1 MKIKA
6 KSKEYR
12 LVVRVK
18 TSLGEKVDEKELD
31 RFSRI
36 YLRSFLKPQL
46 IKKNLIEYTGPIG
59 ITLQERLKEVITK
72 RDFLLVMEQI
82 IVAIEKIQANSMSI
96 HSTVLDMEH
105 VYINKT
111 TKEIQIIYFPLLDSM
126 RKVDVVGFLE
136 AVIYSAKPAEE
147 KDAECISNFTYF
159 LKNLTRFDIDKL
171 EKYIAKEDRSVVS
184 TIRKQNAGQSGF
196 ITDKKQIY
204 YEHYQNKQEE
214 EIATEILSEE
224 GGDTSL
230 LFEEEEATSLLSEE
244 DEATGLLD
252 DDATGLLEEESTTL
266 LREDEMK
273 VYFPTLFRVLTAE
286 NISINKPVFRLG
298 KEKSYVDYF
307 VRNNV
312 AVSRSHAD
320 IITRDG
326 RYFVK
331 DLNSKNHTYINNV
344 EIPVLSEV
352 EIFSG
357 DRLRLGNEEFIFN
370 I

>member
-6 KSKEYR
+6 KGKEYR
-12 LVVRVK
+12 LVVKIK

-31 RFSRI
+31 RFARI

-46 IKKNLIEYTGPIG
+46 VKKNLIEYTGPIG
-59 ITLQERLKEVITK
+59 VALQERLKEEITK
-72 RDFLLVMEQI
+72 RDFLLIMEQI
-82 IVAIEKIQANSMSI
+82 IVAIEKIQANNMSI
-96 HSTVLDMEH
+96 HSTLFDMQH

-111 TKEIQIIYFPLLDSM
+111 TKEIQIIYFPLVDSK
-126 RKVDVVGFLE
+126 RKVDIVEFLE
-136 AVIYSAKPAEE
+136 TIIYSARPAEE

-159 LKNLTRFDIDKL
+159 LKNLTRFDINKL
-171 EKYIAKEDRSVVS
+171 EKYITKEDRSVVS

-204 YEHYQNKQEE
+204 YEHYQGK
-214 EIATEILSEE
+214 TEDE
-224 GGDTSL
+224 
-230 LFEEEEATSLLSEE
+230 
-244 DEATGLLD
+244 EATGLLSED
-252 DDATGLLEEESTTL
+252 DEDTGLLSEADEDTGLLSEDNEDTGLLDSEETGLLDEDSTVL
-266 LREDEMK
+266 LREEDMNP
-273 VYFPTLFRVLTAE
+273 YFPTLFRVLTE
-286 NISINKPVFRLG
+286 EYISINKPVFRLG
-298 KEKSYVDYF
+298 KENSYVDYF

-331 DLNSKNHTYINNV
+331 DLNSKNHTYVNDV